1 MALAKDYDSVM
12 GRKGEIMKKALGMDY
27 DSFESGS
34 IAFDYEKM
42 MAATGYTLDEIKR
55 VQSLTG
61 VGNTPLFELR
71 NLTALA
77 RKCAKPGYG
86 ATICVKDEMTN
97 PSGSFKAR
105 RAACAVAFAKEH
117 GYKGV
122 IAATSG
128 NYGAAVASQAA
139 MQGLKCIIVQEAYD
153 SREVGQPEIIE
164 KARACE
170 AMGAEVVQITVGPE
184 LFYESLSLLEDT
196 GFFNA
201 SLYSPFGIAG
211 VETLG
216 SEIAIQCRERYG
228 KDPDMVVCTNAGG
241 GMVTGTARG
250 LIKSGAT
257 DTQVVAAS
265 IDLTGLHMA
274 SDTQFNKKSCTTGH
288 TGFGVP
294 FANWPDRS
302 DVPRSAA
309 RPLRYMDRYVTVT
322 QGEVMCMTELLANL
336 EGLERGPA
344 GNTSLTAAFCLAQEM
359 KEDQILV
366 VTETEYTGAG
376 KHVQPQLDFARENGI
391 DVHFGDPAEEVPGTS
406 VVMPAKPEDFK
417 IKDLDLNRMRR
428 SLLKTA
434 LKTYTK
440 NPTEMDYEFLAC
452 ETRSE
457 VAWVKEEVAK
467 LQEVL

>member
-1 MALAKDYDSVM
+1 MALAKDYASVT

-27 DSFESGS
+27 AEFESGS

-42 MAATGYTLDEIKR
+42 MASTGYTLEEIER
-55 VQSLTG
+55 VQGLTG

-77 RKCAKPGYG
+77 RKYAKPGYG

-105 RAACAVAFAKEH
+105 RAACAVAFAKAH

-139 MQGLKCIIVQEAYD
+139 MQGMKCIIVQEAYD

-196 GFFNA
+196 RFFNA

-211 VETLG
+211 IETLG
-216 SEIAIQCRERYG
+216 HEIAVQCRERYG

-250 LIKSGAT
+250 LRKAGA
-257 DTQVVAAS
+257 DKTQIVAAS

-309 RPLRYMDRYVTVT
+309 RPMRYMDRYVTVT
-322 QGEVMCMTELLANL
+322 QGEVMCVTELLATL

-344 GNTSLTAAFCLAQEM
+344 GNTSLAAAFCLAQELR
-359 KEDQILV
+359 EDQLLV
-366 VTETEYTGAG
+366 VSETEYTGAG
-376 KHVQPQLDFARENGI
+376 KHIQPQLDFARENGI
-391 DVHFGDPAEEVPGTS
+391 DVRFGDPREEVPGAS
-406 VVMPAKPEDFK
+406 VVMPTAPQQFR
-417 IKDLDLNRMRR
+417 IKELDLDKMRR

-434 LKTYTK
+434 LKTYTTT
-440 NPTEMDYEFLAC
+440 PTEEDYEFLAI
-452 ETRSE
+452 ETKKD
-457 VAWVKEEVAK
+457 VAWVKAEVADIVNA
-467 LQEVL
+467 L

>member
-1 MALAKDYDSVM
+1 MPPKGHAVLSASASHRWLNCPPSARFCESYDDKGSDYSAEGTDAHELYEY
-12 GRKGEIMKKALGMDY
+12 KLKKALGMDF
-27 DSFESGS
+27 SAFESGS

-42 MAATGYTLDEIKR
+42 MSSTGFSMEEVER
-55 VQSLTG
+55 VQGLTG
-61 VGNTPLFELR
+61 VGNTPLFTLR

-77 RKCAKPGYG
+77 RKCARPGYG

-105 RAACAVAFAKEH
+105 RAACAVAFAKAH

-211 VETLG
+211 IETLG
-216 SEIAIQCRERYG
+216 HEIALQCRAQFGR
-228 KDPDMVVCTNAGG
+228 DPDMVVCTNAGG

-250 LIKSGAT
+250 LRKAGVGH
-257 DTQVVAAS
+257 TQIVAAS

-274 SDTQFNKKSCTTGH
+274 SDPSSTGSPVPPAIPASASRLP
-288 TGFGVP
+288 TGRIAPTCPVLPPVP
-294 FANWPDRS
+294 CAIWIAMSP
-302 DVPRSAA
+302 
-309 RPLRYMDRYVTVT
+309 
-322 QGEVMCMTELLANL
+322 
-336 EGLERGPA
+336 
-344 GNTSLTAAFCLAQEM
+344 
-359 KEDQILV
+359 
-366 VTETEYTGAG
+366 
-376 KHVQPQLDFARENGI
+376 
-391 DVHFGDPAEEVPGTS
+391 
-406 VVMPAKPEDFK
+406 
-417 IKDLDLNRMRR
+417 
-428 SLLKTA
+428 
-434 LKTYTK
+434 
-440 NPTEMDYEFLAC
+440 
-452 ETRSE
+452 
-457 VAWVKEEVAK
+457 
-467 LQEVL
+467 